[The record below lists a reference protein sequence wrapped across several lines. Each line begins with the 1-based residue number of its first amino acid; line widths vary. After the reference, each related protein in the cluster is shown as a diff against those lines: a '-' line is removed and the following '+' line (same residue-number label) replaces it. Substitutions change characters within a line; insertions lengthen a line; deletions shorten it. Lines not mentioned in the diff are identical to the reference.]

1 MRYYFL
7 KENFQGEDEDEKN
20 QIDWSPERRF
30 INGKGKD
37 SLNHRNVN
45 DALRASL
52 SYVVT
57 KPSYVGQKENLA
69 QKAKDATKNK
79 HIAHLNALVKL
90 WNIKRNLEVEN
101 KNAPSRENIRGD
113 VELDKSINI
122 QNIVENVDA
131 GLRLRELLLCLRV
144 PLIHESSEVG
154 ASTLRTIRL
163 LVSEAEH
170 VDLLHAINMHYL
182 IVR

>member
-1 MRYYFL
+1 MRSYFS
-7 KENFQGEDEDEKN
+7 ESFQGEDDEEKN

-37 SLNHRNVN
+37 SLNHRNVD
-45 DALRASL
+45 DALRVSL

-57 KPSYVGQKENLA
+57 KPNYVGQKENLA

-79 HIAHLNALVKL
+79 HIAHLNGLIKL
-90 WNIKRNLEVEN
+90 WNIKRSIEVEN
-101 KNAPSRENIRGD
+101 KNTPTWENISGD

-122 QNIVENVDA
+122 QNIVENVDS

-144 PLIHESSEVG
+144 PLIHESSEVR

-170 VDLLHAINMHYL
+170 VDLLYEINMHYL